1 MDFSTLGINLGIN
14 GQNGARATNAGKE
27 KHRIVMR
34 CFRGDPGRIRTADTW
49 FRRPVL

>member
-1 MDFSTLGINLGIN
+1 MDFSTLGINLGIKR
-14 GQNGARATNAGKE
+14 QNATIAPTASKQ